1 MITDSTSGVQQRI
14 AAQMSQFVTFNIN
27 AVAHLMTRKTN
38 RELAKLGYSLQFEQL
53 PVLFVAHFWGSD
65 LPSQQE
71 IANQLQKDKSGIQRS
86 IRTLERDGYL
96 RVVADSADRRKNLI
110 QLTPA
115 GKLIIQ
121 KVMETAELFDQ
132 QLTSQLTP
140 EEVQSLL
147 SVLKKISTIL
157 DQ

>member
-1 MITDSTSGVQQRI
+1 MDVQQRI
-14 AAQMSQFVTFNIN
+14 AAQLSRLVVFNIN
-27 AVAHLMTRKTN
+27 TVAHLLSRRTN
-38 RELAKLGYSLQFEQL
+38 KELAKMGFSLQFEQL
-53 PVLFVAHFWGSD
+53 PVLVVTYFWGAE

-115 GKLIIQ
+115 GKLIVEKIL
-121 KVMETAELFDQ
+121 ETADVFDQ
-132 QLTSQLTP
+132 HLTSQLTS
-140 EEVQSLL
+140 EEVQSLI